1 MEQTTSASVWP
12 TGPAVLLG
20 MHHGDPAI
28 LHSTYGD
35 GVLMLYSWL
44 AAGVPTDV
52 LVRAFDRIP
61 VAEGR

>member
-1 MEQTTSASVWP
+1 
-12 TGPAVLLG
+12 